1 MSGRN
6 KARVGE
12 FLDRVLTGGDI
23 EATGDYFERDM
34 VEEMPFPGQAPGL
47 DGLKETLIRIRSAFP
62 DSNWTVEEQIAEGD
76 KVLSRFVWSGTH
88 QGEFLGI
95 PARCSWASFRLPQRR
110 QNKTILTIPL
120 RLVISA
126 TWPCKVEGNWRCLPS
141 ARDYPR
147 YLAKGRTIVAVGPS
161 LRSVTLARPAQG
173 PWCR

>member
-1 MSGRN
+1 MSNRN

-12 FLDRVLTGGDI
+12 FLDRVLSGGDI

-34 VEEMPFPGQAPGL
+34 VEEMPFPGQGPGL

-95 PARCSWASFRLPQRR
+95 PATHRPIRVWGMVIDRFAEEKIVSTR
-110 QNKTILTIPL
+110 ILMDTFGMMMQLGVIP
-120 RLVISA
+120 
-126 TWPCKVEGNWRCLPS
+126 N
-141 ARDYPR
+141 
-147 YLAKGRTIVAVGPS
+147 
-161 LRSVTLARPAQG
+161 PAQQAQ
-173 PWCR
+173 

>member
-1 MSGRN
+1 MSDRN

-12 FLDRVLTGGDI
+12 FVDRVLTGGDI

-34 VEEMPFPGQAPGL
+34 VEEVPFPGQGPGL

-95 PARCSWASFRLPQRR
+95 PATHRPIHVWGMVIDRFAGEKIISTR
-110 QNKTILTIPL
+110 ILMDMFGMMMQL
-120 RLVISA
+120 GVIS
-126 TWPCKVEGNWRCLPS
+126 K
-141 ARDYPR
+141 
-147 YLAKGRTIVAVGPS
+147 
-161 LRSVTLARPAQG
+161 PAQQT
-173 PWCR
+173 R

>member
-1 MSGRN
+1 MSDRN

-34 VEEMPFPGQAPGL
+34 VEEMPFPGQGPGL

-88 QGEFLGI
+88 QGEFRGVPPI
-95 PARCSWASFRLPQRR
+95 GR
-110 QNKTILTIPL
+110 
-120 RLVISA
+120 
-126 TWPCKVEGNWRCLPS
+126 KVEFGGMVFWRVSGGLI
-141 ARDYPR
+141 RERWGLVD
-147 YLAKGRTIVAVGPS
+147 TPS
-161 LRSVTLARPAQG
+161 LMRQLQG
-173 PWCR
+173 